1 MSLIQC
7 NLQGLTVDQLVQ
19 RFIEI
24 GIAQDQAERYENY
37 DEYNRLY
44 ALMTA
49 VDNELRARGNDARLA
64 LLKLYDHANMQ
75 VRLKA
80 AIYTLPVA
88 PKAARD
94 AIEAISLSNDFPQ
107 AGDAGILLQSYD
119 EGRYNPT

>member
-49 VDNELRARGNDARLA
+49 VDNELRARGNDARLV
-64 LLKLYDHANMQ
+64 LLKLYDHPNMQ

-88 PKAARD
+88 PKVARD
-94 AIEAISLSNDFPQ
+94 AMEAISVSKHFPQ

>member
-1 MSLIQC
+1 MNNIQSK
-7 NLQGLTVDQLVQ
+7 LKEMTVDQLLES
-19 RFIEI
+19 FAKI
-24 GIAQDQAERYENY
+24 GIEQDKAMLY
-37 DEYNRLY
+37 DQHTKYNRLY
-44 ALMTA
+44 GQMGM
-49 VDNELRARGNDARLA
+49 VSDELRARGKNARLA
-64 LLKLYDHANMQ
+64 LLKLYEHPNVQ

-80 AIYTLPVA
+80 AVHTLAVA